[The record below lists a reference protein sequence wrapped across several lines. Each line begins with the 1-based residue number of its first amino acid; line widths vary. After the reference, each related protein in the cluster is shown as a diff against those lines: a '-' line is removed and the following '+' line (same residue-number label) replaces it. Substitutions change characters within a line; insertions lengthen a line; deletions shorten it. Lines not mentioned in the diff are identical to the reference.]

1 MHRATI
7 LMPAFA
13 ILIAGCLGCGSQPA
27 EAPGG
32 LTTLRLEDVPPE
44 LMKVAREQLPGVE
57 FDTAWRKASGTYE
70 IRGKAK
76 NGKIREVDL
85 RPDGTV
91 EEVE

>member
-1 MHRATI
+1 MRLLRCGFAVLK
-7 LMPAFA
+7 LMAA
-13 ILIAGCLGCGSQPA
+13 LACVGCGS
-27 EAPGG
+27 PGG
-32 LTTLRLEDVPPE
+32 QVTTLKIEEVPPE
-44 LMKVAREQLPGVE
+44 LLTAAKQALPGVD

-70 IRGKAK
+70 LRGRAK

>member
-1 MHRATI
+1 MDVRSGIAT
-7 LMPAFA
+7 LLAVAATLP
-13 ILIAGCLGCGSQPA
+13 GGGCGARRQ
-27 EAPGG
+27 EIV
-32 LTTLRLEDVPPE
+32 TLRIEDVPPE

-70 IRGKAK
+70 IRGRAK